1 VALWGEFRRG
11 STFFRLPHVEAH
23 VSMVVWMVNRGDDD
37 GVCGK
42 GDHHHI
48 DYCVSRAVGF
58 RFRLFDAR
66 LPISEIDLGGR

>member
-1 VALWGEFRRG
+1 
-11 STFFRLPHVEAH
+11 
-23 VSMVVWMVNRGDDD
+23 MVVWMVNRGDDD